1 MTLGLLKKNLR
12 DVGNVGAMLFDDESR
27 EAIKRLKTQALKEAI
42 FDRQVIDTLPIGGTT
57 KTISPEKIKEIH
69 ASNDFQIILNRLK
82 MISHASYKDA
92 VPLLKNYEIKILSG
106 FDKGMMATYLI
117 IGSMDT
123 LPDDIGMYLVSAAP
137 EPTSEGWPGNP
148 IGNMFKGFDPWPHVS
163 QKIHIPDRLITD
175 DHYQSLSCTVPLL
188 DDNNKTIALLGID
201 YAIGG
206 ELHKLNKLKWICF
219 ALIIGTLLLSFLLS
233 FIISRFLNIPLKLLT
248 EGAKNIGNGDLQTRV
263 SVRSNDE
270 FNILAQEFNNM
281 TQSLQDITVSRDD
294 LETEIIQKMQLQ
306 KEKEKVIENLETAL
320 EEIKTLKGIVPICAN
335 CKKIRD
341 DEGYWNILESYIE
354 KHSDASFSHG
364 MCPDCLDELYG
375 KKDWY
380 IEMKKKEQTE

>member
-1 MTLGLLKKNLR
+1 M
-12 DVGNVGAMLFDDESR
+12 
-27 EAIKRLKTQALKEAI
+27 
-42 FDRQVIDTLPIGGTT
+42 
-57 KTISPEKIKEIH
+57 
-69 ASNDFQIILNRLK
+69 
-82 MISHASYKDA
+82 
-92 VPLLKNYEIKILSG
+92 
-106 FDKGMMATYLI
+106 
-117 IGSMDT
+117 
-123 LPDDIGMYLVSAAP
+123 
-137 EPTSEGWPGNP
+137 
-148 IGNMFKGFDPWPHVS
+148 
-163 QKIHIPDRLITD
+163 
-175 DHYQSLSCTVPLL
+175 
-188 DDNNKTIALLGID
+188 
-201 YAIGG
+201 
-206 ELHKLNKLKWICF
+206 
-219 ALIIGTLLLSFLLS
+219 
-233 FIISRFLNIPLKLLT
+233 T